1 MGGAVQFASVLSKVE
16 IVGLMTRRA
25 KLLPTRSE
33 LRILHALWDLKRGT
47 VEDVTQHQV
56 FPVPPNYKT
65 TQTLL
70 RIMEQKGLVRHIAQ
84 GRVFLY
90 VPCVSREE
98 VDKGSVRRL
107 LEQNFG
113 GSPSELLVNL
123 LESAPVDEAELDQ
136 LEALIRKYRTQKRD
150 Q

>member
-1 MGGAVQFASVLSKVE
+1 MKSRRTKV
-16 IVGLMTRRA
+16 
-25 KLLPTRSE
+25 LPTRSE
-33 LRILHALWDLKRGT
+33 LRIMHALWDLKRCT
-47 VEDVTQHQV
+47 VEEVTRHPA
-56 FPVPPNYKT
+56 FANPPNYKT

-70 RIMEQKGLVRHIAQ
+70 RIMEQKGLVRHVAQ

-90 VPCVSREE
+90 QPCVSREE

-113 GSPSELLVNL
+113 GSSAELLVNL
-123 LESAPVDEAELDQ
+123 LESTPVDEAELDQ

-150 Q
+150 S